1 MNNVLRPCQQRN
13 VAQNDNAVETV
24 VYKSQHA
31 AKQRCEGFHRSS
43 PVVLLQQ
50 QDHRTDGRWK
60 SKYRRGPDREERVQG
75 NETCGFVPLLKP
87 PRAQTDRSRPTQRRR
102 FQNFKYLW
110 VGLEAVAVGVQAPDG
125 LCKSGAVC
133 AIGTWQIR

>member
-50 QDHRTDGRWK
+50 QDHRTDGCWK
-60 SKYRRGPDREERVQG
+60 SKYRRGPERDERVQG
-75 NETCGFVPLLKP
+75 NETAGFVPLPEVWPFRLVGT
-87 PRAQTDRSRPTQRRR
+87 ATWAGFGTASQMLGVASG
-102 FQNFKYLW
+102 
-110 VGLEAVAVGVQAPDG
+110 VGLQF
-125 LCKSGAVC
+125 
-133 AIGTWQIR
+133 TWKFTPVLLTSLLSL

>member
-1 MNNVLRPCQQRN
+1 MNDVLRPRQQRN
-13 VAQNDNAVETV
+13 VAQNDHAVETV

-50 QDHRTDGRWK
+50 QDHRTDGWWK
-60 SKYRRGPDREERVQG
+60 SKYRRGPERDERVQG
-75 NETCGFVPLLKP
+75 NETAGFVPLLKP

-110 VGLEAVAVGVQAPDG
+110 VALGFTATATA
-125 LCKSGAVC
+125 CKPRRPNSSC
-133 AIGTWQIR
+133 KRFSPCN